1 MRIVILGVG
10 NILLSDEGVG
20 VRAVERFQR
29 EYRVPPGV
37 EVIDGGT
44 AGMELLE
51 DLANATHLII
61 VDAVRSRKEP
71 GTMVR
76 IAGDDV
82 PVFFKTKLSP
92 HQVGLSDVLATLAF
106 NDEQPGGVTVFG
118 VEPVSL
124 DTGMALTPQVEAL
137 LPALTSHLVAELGLF
152 GIAVEPI
159 DPIDPIDPI
168 AQEAA

>member
-20 VRAVERFQR
+20 VRAIERFQH
-29 EYRVPPGV
+29 EYRVPPQV

-51 DLANATHLII
+51 DLAHATHLII

-71 GTMVR
+71 GTIVR

-106 NDEQPGGVTVFG
+106 NNEQPGGVTVFG
-118 VEPVSL
+118 VEPLSL
-124 DTGMALTPQVEAL
+124 ETGMALTPQVEAL
-137 LPALTSHLVAELGLF
+137 LPTLTSLIVSELGLL
-152 GIAVEPI
+152 GVVVER
-159 DPIDPIDPI
+159 
-168 AQEAA
+168 AALEAA